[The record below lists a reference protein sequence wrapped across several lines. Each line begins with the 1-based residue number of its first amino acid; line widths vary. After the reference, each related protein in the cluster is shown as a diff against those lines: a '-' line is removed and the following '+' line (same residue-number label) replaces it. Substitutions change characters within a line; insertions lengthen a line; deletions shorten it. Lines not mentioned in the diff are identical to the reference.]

1 MFSAWDFNSWI
12 ISVGV
17 VLFMLSFLT
26 GFGALVTALLSRI
39 WGEEER
45 DVAATPYL
53 SSTAKKPPIRK
64 AA

>member
-12 ISVGV
+12 ASVGV

-26 GFGALVTALLSRI
+26 GFGALVTALISRI
-39 WGEEER
+39 WGEER
-45 DVAATPYL
+45 DVAATSQP
-53 SSTAKKPPIRK
+53 SSTAKEPPSRK